1 MVVKDVLAE
10 GAYPVEVA
18 YNGGE
23 EFFNVT
29 INDTSIFVTR
39 DEWDQ
44 LSKFIN
50 DSMDFMTRSV
60 EY

>member
-1 MVVKDVLAE
+1 MVVKAVFAY

-18 YNGGE
+18 YDGGE
-23 EFFNVT
+23 EFNVT
-29 INDTSIFVTR
+29 INDTTIFVTR
-39 DEWDQ
+39 DEWNQ

-50 DSMDFMTRSV
+50 DSMDFMARSV